1 MIKIFKNV
9 CKTIF
14 HNKTLNFHQQ
24 CVKIK
29 SDLKRKD
36 AKRSIIIPK
45 TSMSF
50 FLLDKYNIPNY
61 FSPYAYKIFIRA
73 PVNRY
78 TLFVNQNTCYPKV
91 ISKAKEYEE

>member
-1 MIKIFKNV
+1 MCINKIRFK
-9 CKTIF
+9 K
-14 HNKTLNFHQQ
+14 KE
-24 CVKIK
+24 
-29 SDLKRKD
+29 

-78 TLFVNQNTCYPKV
+78 TIFVNQNTCYPKV